1 MQEFRDGTFGSIAPA
16 KELLEM
22 LAKSEISP
30 ELKAVHFGTTDEL
43 AAIRAKEQ
51 ASVETLSAKV
61 AELERRMKPG
71 AIQIFQPED
80 VKGLLP

>member
-1 MQEFRDGTFGSIAPA
+1 MQEFKDGTFGSIAPE

-22 LAKSEISP
+22 LSKSEISP
-30 ELKAVHFGTTDEL
+30 ELKAIHFGTPDEL
-43 AAIRAKEQ
+43 ATIRAKEQ
-51 ASVETLSAKV
+51 PNVEALAAKV

-80 VKGLLP
+80 VKGLNA